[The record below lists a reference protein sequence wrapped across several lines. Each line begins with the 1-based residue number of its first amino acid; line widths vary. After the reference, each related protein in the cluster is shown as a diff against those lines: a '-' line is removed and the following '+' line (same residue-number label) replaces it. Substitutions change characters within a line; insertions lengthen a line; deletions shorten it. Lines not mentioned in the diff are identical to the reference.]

1 MVLVVLLLLCGP
13 PAWRAEGLSC
23 GGAWLQLLVI
33 VSVTGVDVA
42 RGVAPCVCVCEC
54 VCVAGQFT

>member
-33 VSVTGVDVA
+33 VSVTGVDVV
-42 RGVAPCVCVCEC
+42 RGVAPCVCV
-54 VCVAGQFT
+54 